1 LGRLKLF
8 LNFQLDR
15 AHFLSLDLPLESG
28 ARTPV
33 FVFDNVLMAPIALPE

>member
-1 LGRLKLF
+1 LGRLRLF
-8 LNFQLDR
+8 FGFQRDR

-28 ARTPV
+28 ARMPV